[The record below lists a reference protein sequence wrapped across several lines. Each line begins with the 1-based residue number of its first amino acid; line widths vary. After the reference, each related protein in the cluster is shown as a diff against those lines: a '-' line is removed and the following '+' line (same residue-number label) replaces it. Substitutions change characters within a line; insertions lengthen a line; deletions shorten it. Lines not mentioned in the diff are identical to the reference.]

1 MKRGLRYVRIKGFS
15 VSKLGLLIPA
25 EKIPAALPGMADGAF
40 LGVSDSRRGAGAS
53 LPHSRM
59 RRSRHNI
66 QRKLTTFSGYSA
78 RLEIASV

>member
-1 MKRGLRYVRIKGFS
+1 MKRLLRYVRIKGFS
-15 VSKLGLLIPA
+15 VSTLGLRIPA
-25 EKIPAALPGMADGAF
+25 EKISAALPGMAEGAF
-40 LGVSDSRRGAGAS
+40 LCVSAPVTALTPS